1 MQPPSGRIE
10 GSRHFYPVRVFF
22 EDTDL
27 SGIAYHANYLKWCER
42 ARSDILR
49 LLGIDQREA
58 FATGEGFY
66 AVSEAHIK
74 WRRPAKFE
82 DVLVVETVCTQIRAA
97 SAHMHQ
103 RILRGSELLA
113 EVEIVAAFLASDG
126 RPKRQP
132 EAWRAAF
139 ASFVTPN
146 TTPNITPN
154 TTKDPA

>member
-10 GSRHFYPVRVFF
+10 GSRHLYPVRVFF

-49 LLGIDQREA
+49 LLGIDQRA
-58 FATGEGFY
+58 AHGAGAGFY
-66 AVSEAHIK
+66 AVSEAKIN

-82 DVLVVETVCTQIRAA
+82 DVLSVETTCLQVRAA
-97 SAHMHQ
+97 SAQMLQ
-103 RILRGSELLA
+103 TIRRGE
-113 EVEIVAAFLASDG
+113 EVLCEVDIVAAFVSSDG

-132 EAWRAAF
+132 AQWRAAF
-139 ASFVTPN
+139 ETFMQGNSE
-146 TTPNITPN
+146 
-154 TTKDPA
+154 